1 MFIDVD
7 ASKIHVSPL
16 PKRPDRT
23 SVERLAQYP
32 VALIGDTQD
41 RMGMLSSEL
50 RPRTTH
56 PRLAGSILPI
66 YCREGDN
73 LAVHRALE
81 EIQPGDVLVIN
92 AMGETTRAIIGGL
105 IAEAAAL
112 RGAVGI
118 IIDGS
123 VRDIEELDAIGLPVY
138 SRGVSPA
145 GPYKFGPG
153 SIGEAV
159 ACGRVVCHPGHVIIG
174 DSDGLIVLPPSRINE
189 IADTV
194 ENQENYEKK
203 LKAKF
208 RTAAI

>member
-56 PRLAGSILPI
+56 PRLAGSILTI

-105 IAEAAAL
+105 IAEAEAIP
-112 RGAVGI
+112 GDVVVI
-118 IIDGS
+118 IIVS
-123 VRDIEELDAIGLPVY
+123 VKENEESSKI
-138 SRGVSPA
+138 
-145 GPYKFGPG
+145 
-153 SIGEAV
+153 
-159 ACGRVVCHPGHVIIG
+159 
-174 DSDGLIVLPPSRINE
+174 
-189 IADTV
+189 
-194 ENQENYEKK
+194 
-203 LKAKF
+203 
-208 RTAAI
+208 